1 MSATF
6 PWCWQHRPTLQLI
19 RDKVP
24 DIASG
29 LAVYVALTE
38 MASEFNANPFKA
50 TQNAIAIR
58 CGLGVRT
65 VTRRLADLE
74 SAGVIRRTA
83 PPGPVQ
89 SDEIELLDPTGDR
102 RRKPGDGIRT
112 LRHDD
117 GTPGHDDGTLRHR
130 NAAPWPNPIH
140 GERNQESKN
149 PRRPSSRRLSTPDRI
164 ALGEQRDDL
173 KATLAKVKGLR
184 HYEEPNR
191 EQLIADLEARLGVI
205 ESQLADHAQAIAGGD
220 R

>member
-1 MSATF
+1 MSAAF
-6 PWCWQHRPTLQLI
+6 PWGWYHRPTLQLI

-149 PRRPSSRRLSTPDRI
+149 PRRPSSRRLSTTDLIALEKRRDELKAELSKVKVLRIHEAPNRAERI
-164 ALGEQRDDL
+164 AE
-173 KATLAKVKGLR
+173 
-184 HYEEPNR
+184 
-191 EQLIADLEARLGVI
+191 LEAQLGPI
-205 ESQLADHAQAIAGGD
+205 ESRLADHAQAIAGGD

>member
-1 MSATF
+1 MSATV

-38 MASEFNANPFKA
+38 LASESKSNPFKA
-50 TQNAIAIR
+50 TQNAIAAR
-58 CGLGVRT
+58 CGLSVRT
-65 VTRRLADLE
+65 VAPRLIDLE
-74 SAGVIRRTA
+74 AAGVIRRTA

-89 SDEIELLDPTGDR
+89 SHEIELLDPTGNR
-102 RRKPGDGIRT
+102 RMPPSNSFR
-112 LRHDD
+112 
-117 GTPGHDDGTLRHR
+117 TPGNGCRTPGNGEAD
-130 NAAPWPNPIH
+130 AMPNPIH

-173 KATLAKVKGLR
+173 KAKLAKVKGLR